1 MEVKLPN
8 YLLVAV
14 PQAWLAVCRGI
25 IMKICLVVIYNH
37 QYNRN
42 IKIINSIYENKFSRI
57 VHLMPFYDGEPD
69 EDIVTIYESSW
80 CYQGF
85 IAQGCDRFIKEEYDY
100 YLFLGDDCILN
111 PKITED
117 SLCDYFELSESSAY
131 IKRLEAL
138 SYKKGMLVFPRFD
151 CYISQKGIGR
161 CSECDE
167 NNHFAYIKR
176 ARGRILED
184 TREFK
189 IEKYIPPK
197 ERMRQIFMEHQIEI
211 DKYAPPLLLSFSDLV
226 ICPKNGIKD
235 FCRLCGAFA
244 AVNLHVEMAIPTAL
258 AITYKK
264 IVTEEDLK
272 KHGKNGLQNHKNT
285 EIKNMNNIASLFKDN
300 ILFIHP
306 VKLSK
311 CRI

>member
-1 MEVKLPN
+1 
-8 YLLVAV
+8 
-14 PQAWLAVCRGI
+14 
-25 IMKICLVVIYNH
+25 MKVCLVVIYNH

-42 IKIINSIYENKFSRI
+42 IKIINSIYGGKFSKI
-57 VHLMPFYDGEPD
+57 IHLMPFYDGEPA
-69 EDIVTIYESSW
+69 EDVITVYESSW
-80 CYQGF
+80 SYQGF
-85 IAQGCDRFIKEEYDY
+85 IAQGCDRFIKKEYDY

-117 SLCDYFELSESSAY
+117 SLCNYFELSENSAY

-138 SYKKGMLVFPRFD
+138 SYKKGMLIFPKLD
-151 CYISQKGIGR
+151 LCISQKGIGR
-161 CSECDE
+161 CSESDE

-176 ARGRILED
+176 AGRGRVLEN

-189 IEKYIPPK
+189 IQNYIPSK
-197 ERMRQIFMEHQIEI
+197 ERIKKIYKEHQIEV

-272 KHGKNGLQNHKNT
+272 KHGKYGLQNHKNT
-285 EIKNMNNIASLFKDN
+285 EIRNVKNVALLFNDN
-300 ILFIHP
+300 ILFVHP
-306 VKLSK
+306 IKLSK
-311 CRI
+311 CKM